1 MSYRNLRRRQ
11 CECRALAERQ
21 LDEASGR
28 PFHNSA
34 ELLSIGDAL
43 ERPDLAPL
51 VRVTLDTAYVA
62 SKTNEL
68 LDVCACVSCGESWDT
83 LPAGPA
89 LALVVMMPEARVG
102 DVNFVC
108 GSSMVTTPPCG
119 WPMRRAGHEPP
130 PAPPGGRQDARGDG
144 GQHPPCP
151 SARSVLLADR
161 SGPGAGSRALAIHG
175 SGHAFE
181 ELHR

>member
-108 GSSMVTTPPCG
+108 GRCARRPDLHEQVTRFLRQLHGDDAT
-119 WPMRRAGHEPP
+119 MRVAHAPGRA
-130 PAPPGGRQDARGDG
+130 
-144 GQHPPCP
+144 
-151 SARSVLLADR
+151 
-161 SGPGAGSRALAIHG
+161 
-175 SGHAFE
+175 
-181 ELHR
+181 